1 MLSINQEIIVECF
14 LERVENFIQEYNKL
28 REEDNQ
34 NYLSYES
41 RVFDLIAELSGDLQY
56 AENTKK
62 YESEE

>member
-1 MLSINQEIIVECF
+1 MLSINQEIIIECF

-34 NYLSYES
+34 NYSSYES
-41 RVFDLIAELSGDLQY
+41 RVFDLIAELNGDLRY